1 MQIQDPPQPPAHP
14 RGWTGPLITYKW
26 HPHSVLG
33 RPPYLSLKSGGKF
46 ESSSRSKEQS
56 TRCCIFGVFGLSEL
70 IDWREDQY
78 LFPLWPQLVAR
89 MREVSSGVS
98 ASADLF
104 NLTPTQRFFS
114 EPISLRRL
122 CLIIKCRRCE
132 KIGAKSVWRTRC
144 VSILVPKHLFASPC
158 APSKQWIAS
167 SVLQRVSFAC
177 TLESSVVSAWVG

>member
-1 MQIQDPPQPPAHP
+1 MYIICVYYSYICIFSPPFTINVYIKIQPPPLTPP
-14 RGWTGPLITYKW
+14 RLRGCTGPIITYKK
-26 HPHSVLG
+26 HFRSVLG
-33 RPPYLSLKSGGKF
+33 RPPYLTLKSGEKF

-78 LFPLWPQLVAR
+78 LFPLRPQLVAR

-114 EPISLRRL
+114 EPIPLRRL
-122 CLIIKCRRCE
+122 CLI
-132 KIGAKSVWRTRC
+132 
-144 VSILVPKHLFASPC
+144 H
-158 APSKQWIAS
+158 
-167 SVLQRVSFAC
+167 
-177 TLESSVVSAWVG
+177 